1 MIKPLPIL
9 FSGICLIFFLSFFFI
24 LEEKILPKVRAA
36 ESIEV
41 LQNKIQSGN
50 NDIKKLE
57 EEIARYEK
65 ELSTTKKD
73 ATTLKAAITKLNTT
87 KKKLEAD
94 LKVTQSRINVL
105 KLNIDKL
112 GQTINEKTQSIYSG
126 KESLAEAIRSM
137 NESESLPLISN
148 ILTYSSLGEVWKEI
162 DRLETL
168 QNNVRS
174 KIISLEKDKK
184 ALGEAKV
191 EAEESQQKLKVT
203 KSTLSDQETLVTQNQ
218 QEKNKLL
225 VITKNKQSS
234 YEQLLADRK
243 EKKRLF
249 EEDVQRA
256 EAALKEALNPRDLP
270 TYGAGVLAW
279 PLDRIIITQYFG
291 DTPFSRANPQVYAG
305 KGHNG
310 IDLGA
315 SEGTLVKAARGGT
328 ITGTGN
334 TDTAC
339 PNASYGRWILLKH
352 DNGLSTIYAHLSLI
366 KATVGQSV
374 ALGEVIG
381 YVGSSGYA
389 TGPHLHFTV
398 YASEGVAIQTLA
410 SRACKGKNFIVPLP
424 TKTGAVLNPMLYLPD
439 ES

>member
-1 MIKPLPIL
+1 MSRLSIIL
-9 FSGICLIFFLSFFFI
+9 GIFLTFSIFSFFL
-24 LEEKILPKVRAA
+24 LEEKILPKVKAA
-36 ESIEV
+36 ENIEA

-73 ATTLKAAITKLNTT
+73 ASTINVAIVRLNTT

-94 LKVTQSRINVL
+94 LKVTQKRIDILN
-105 KLNIDKL
+105 LNIEKL
-112 GQTINEKTQSIYSG
+112 GHTINEKTESIESG
-126 KESLAEAIRSM
+126 KGSLAEAIRSM

-148 ILTYSSLGEVWKEI
+148 ILTYNSLGEVWREI
-162 DRLETL
+162 DRLEIL
-168 QNNVRS
+168 QNNVRN

-184 ALGEAKV
+184 DLGEAKGQ
-191 EAEESQQKLKVT
+191 AEESQQKLKT
-203 KSTLSDQETLVTQNQ
+203 TESTLSDQKTLVTRNQ
-218 QEKNKLL
+218 EEKNKLL
-225 VITKNKQSS
+225 VLTKNKQSS

-243 EKKRLF
+243 EKKRIF
-249 EEDVQRA
+249 EEDVARA

-270 TYGAGVLAW
+270 TYGIGVLAW

-291 DTPFSRANPQVYAG
+291 DTPFSRSNPQVYAG

-310 IDLGA
+310 VDFGA
-315 SEGTLVKAARGGT
+315 SEGTPIKAARGGT

-374 ALGEVIG
+374 AQGEVIG

-439 ES
+439 EEN